1 MKYSYPKSARL
12 LKRRE
17 FEKVIRQGARFSGK
31 TLYIDILSQK
41 EGAAK
46 LGITVVKK
54 FGDAPTRNYFKRCVR
69 EAFRHFRA
77 DLKPAHYNIR
87 PKIKSE
93 LITLDSIKA
102 DLLALARV

>member
-1 MKYSYPKSARL
+1 M
-12 LKRRE
+12 
-17 FEKVIRQGARFSGK
+17 RFSGK
-31 TLYIDILSQK
+31 ALYAEILSQK

-77 DLKPAHYNIR
+77 ELKPAHYNIR
-87 PKIKSE
+87 PKIKSD
-93 LITLDSIKA
+93 LITLESIKA
-102 DLLALARV
+102 DLLTISRL